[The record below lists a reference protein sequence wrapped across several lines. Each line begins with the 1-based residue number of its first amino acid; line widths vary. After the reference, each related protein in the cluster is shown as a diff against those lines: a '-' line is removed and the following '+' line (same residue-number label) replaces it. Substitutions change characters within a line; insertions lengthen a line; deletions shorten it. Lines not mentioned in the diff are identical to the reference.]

1 MAIQIRKEV
10 FLIIIF
16 ITPLIDRQRNRS
28 LCNSSYQSRWHDD
41 ITPSPTTVL
50 CFLLELLLLQL
61 NSFRSSVVSLLGMDT
76 TCPDYEIIGR
86 LTKVMNA
93 YKEFSSVSRRYDE
106 PVLPHVH
113 ISTPYHSPRRAA
125 RSPRFSPDHKTPR
138 CDDSGFLDPII
149 DDCDSD
155 LNSIYNKPPYRAS

>member
-1 MAIQIRKEV
+1 MKRH
-10 FLIIIF
+10 FLQ
-16 ITPLIDRQRNRS
+16 TNLI
-28 LCNSSYQSRWHDD
+28 
-41 ITPSPTTVL
+41 
-50 CFLLELLLLQL
+50 LQL
-61 NSFRSSVVSLLGMDT
+61 NSFRTSVVSLLGLDT
-76 TCPDYEIIGR
+76 TCPDYEVIAR

-113 ISTPYHSPRRAA
+113 ISPHRTPHHSPHRPSRSPRRT
-125 RSPRFSPDHKTPR
+125 PRFSPDHKTPR

-155 LNSIYNKPPYRAS
+155 LNSIYNKRPYRTS